1 MEQGFN
7 FNIYNV
13 QEVDRVTFIRKTYAH
28 VAYAILG
35 FLFFETFLFTSG
47 IAQSI
52 AVPMIS
58 NWWLVI
64 VLFMGGSFLGNKWA
78 AEPGNKQKQ
87 YLGLFFFSF
96 LYALLFVPLL
106 TFLFN
111 APQFAGQ
118 VTDILGQ
125 AGVVTLGLFTGLSAV
140 ALFSKTDFSFL
151 GSIVTI
157 GSFIALGLIFG
168 GMIFGFNLGLW
179 FSVAMVVLMAGSILY
194 QTSQLVHNYHT
205 SQHVAAAIGL
215 FASFMTLFWYIL
227 QIFMSSR
234 D

>member
-13 QEVDRVTFIRKTYAH
+13 HEVDRVTFIRKTYAH
-28 VAYAILG
+28 VAYAVLG

-52 AVPMIS
+52 AAPMLQ
-58 NWWLVI
+58 NWWVVI
-64 VLFMGGSFLGNKWA
+64 IAFIGGSFLGNKWA
-78 AEPGNKQKQ
+78 AEPGNMQKQ

-96 LYALLFVPLL
+96 LYALLFVPL
-106 TFLFN
+106 FFILFN
-111 APQFAGQ
+111 SPQFAGE
-118 VTDILGQ
+118 VNDILGQ
-125 AGVVTLGLFTGLSAV
+125 AGIVTLGLFTGLTAI
-140 ALFSKTDFSFL
+140 ALFSKKDFSFL
-151 GSIVTI
+151 RSIVTI
-157 GSFIALGLIFG
+157 GSFIALGLIFA
-168 GMIFGFNLGLW
+168 GMIFGFNLGVW
-179 FSVAMVVLMAGSILY
+179 FSGAMVLLMAGSILY

-227 QIFMSSR
+227 QIFMSR